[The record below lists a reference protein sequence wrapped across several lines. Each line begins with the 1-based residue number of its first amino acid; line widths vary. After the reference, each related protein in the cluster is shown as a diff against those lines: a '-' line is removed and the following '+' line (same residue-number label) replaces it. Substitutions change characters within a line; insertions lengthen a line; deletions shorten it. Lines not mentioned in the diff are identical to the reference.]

1 MRFLNNIFGK
11 TLKRQILIPFITL
24 VIITGS
30 VTAYVGYKNSVE
42 MTTNELI
49 KNVSGQMTGL
59 NDTFNIFFDSI
70 EVTLKRL
77 VSLQELVHVEE
88 DETAVSQQFQGII
101 EADSAITNIY
111 YGTDTG
117 HLTIYPPADL
127 PADFDARTRDWYQQ
141 AQTKKDETIWTE
153 PYVDTATGNI
163 IVTLA
168 RPVYHNQ
175 DFLGV
180 VGIDISVEQ
189 LTQIVNKLKIG
200 ETGYGMLIDN
210 SGKLMATP
218 NEEDVGKDVTSEPY
232 YQKMEEEGTIEFQNQ
247 GADQVV
253 AYVTSPRT
261 GWKITGIVAKDEFE
275 EKASQILWP
284 ISITVGIMLIISIG
298 ISILVVRTISNRVRL
313 LQQSMKKV
321 EQGDLL
327 TEVKLRGPEDEMY
340 QLAESFN
347 VMVHEMRGMMEH
359 ILSIAGKVRDASQT
373 LVASSEEN
381 TAASNE
387 VATTMEQIA
396 DGATVQ
402 SELVDKN
409 NEATELLGQQMG
421 TMEQQIDEMA
431 GESHTLLETS
441 TNGLEKVEFLKE
453 QFERTNELTYEMVDA
468 VEHLDQRS
476 SSIHQIIKTI
486 TDIAG
491 QTNLLALNAAI
502 EAARAGEHG
511 KGFAVV
517 AEEVRKLAEQTE
529 SSLKQISEII
539 FHMQDE
545 TRKAVELIGL
555 NSQSML
561 EQGQA
566 VEEARSIFQM
576 INTSI
581 ANNTRLI
588 QSMITSMKEVVAQK
602 DVLRS
607 NSTEITMISQ
617 ETAAG
622 TEEVSASIEETTASM
637 EHLNLL
643 AEELD
648 HLAKE
653 MNEHIE
659 RFTIK

>member
-11 TLKRQILIPFITL
+11 TLKRQILIPFISL

-49 KNVSGQMTGL
+49 KSVSGQMTGL

-70 EVTLKRL
+70 EVTLIRL
-77 VSLQELVHVEE
+77 ASLQELVHVEE
-88 DETAVSQQFQGII
+88 DENAVSQQFQGMI

-117 HLTIYPPADL
+117 YLTIYPLADL
-127 PADFDARTRDWYQQ
+127 PADFDARTTGWYQQ
-141 AQTKKDETIWTE
+141 AQAKKDETIWTD
-153 PYVDTATGNI
+153 PYIDTATGKMVI
-163 IVTLA
+163 TLA
-168 RPVYHNQ
+168 RAVYHNNT
-175 DFLGV
+175 FAGV
-180 VGIDISVEQ
+180 VGIDISVDQ

-218 NEEDVGKDVTSEPY
+218 NEAEIGKDVTGETY
-232 YQKMEEEGTIEFQNQ
+232 YQKMKEEGTIEFQNQ

-261 GWKITGIVAKDEFE
+261 GWKITGIVAKDEFK
-275 EKASQILWP
+275 EKASQILGP
-284 ISITVGIMLIISIG
+284 ISITVGIMLILSIG
-298 ISILVVRTISNRVRL
+298 ISIFVVRVISNRVRL
-313 LQQSMKKV
+313 LQQSMRKV

-327 TEVKLRGPEDEMY
+327 TEVKLGAPEDEMY
-340 QLAESFN
+340 QLAQSFN
-347 VMVHEMRGMMEH
+347 VMVREMRGMMEH
-359 ILSIAGKVRDASQT
+359 ILSIAGRVRDASQT

-409 NEATELLGQQMG
+409 NAATELLGQQMG
-421 TMEQQIDEMA
+421 TMEQQIEEMA
-431 GESHTLLETS
+431 GESHSLLQTS
-441 TNGLEKVEFLKE
+441 TTGLEKVEFLKQ
-453 QFERTNELTYEMVDA
+453 QFEKTNELTNEMVDA
-468 VEHLDQRS
+468 VEQLDQRS
-476 SSIHQIIKTI
+476 SSIHDIIKTI
-486 TDIAG
+486 TDIAS

-517 AEEVRKLAEQTE
+517 ADEVRKLAEQTE
-529 SSLKQISEII
+529 LSLNQISGII
-539 FHMQDE
+539 YHMQDE
-545 TRKAVELIGL
+545 TRKTVELIGL

-566 VEEARSIFQM
+566 VEEARDIFQM
-576 INTSI
+576 INASI

-588 QSMITSMKEVVAQK
+588 QGMIHSMKEVVAQK
-602 DVLRS
+602 DILQS

-637 EHLNLL
+637 EHLNNM